1 MVAEKN
7 HAAHQAL
14 KLGDRGLVFA
24 KRIAS
29 DSVASVD
36 GFGRQASAHDLLMN
50 DWWMVV
56 GASEK
61 QLHEATFALLLV
73 PRLFLIASFVPV
85 GYGFFLITSLR
96 RKRVGVLSD
105 LRYRATHDPLTGLPD
120 RGEVYRRIQVL
131 MLDVVD
137 RSKGATIVLID
148 IDYFKDINDSLG
160 HIAGDKVICGVS
172 ERIQSL
178 MRSDS
183 FVGRLGGD
191 ELIAL
196 LPGVAS
202 ETSAL
207 KRANE
212 IRQACSL
219 PIELDDELSCRI
231 TVSLGVAV
239 LGVDRSVDEW
249 IIRADQALYRAKSGG
264 RNCVASRHGVYVPQ
278 GEERIT
284 ADADADG
291 FSSPELELLDG
302 GAEA

>member
-61 QLHEATFALLLV
+61 QLHEGTFALLLV

-105 LRYRATHDPLTGLPD
+105 LRYRATHDPLTGLPE

-131 MLDVVD
+131 MLVVVD
-137 RSKGATIVLID
+137 GSKGATIVLMD
-148 IDYFKDINDSLG
+148 ID
-160 HIAGDKVICGVS
+160 
-172 ERIQSL
+172 
-178 MRSDS
+178 
-183 FVGRLGGD
+183 
-191 ELIAL
+191 
-196 LPGVAS
+196 
-202 ETSAL
+202 
-207 KRANE
+207 
-212 IRQACSL
+212 
-219 PIELDDELSCRI
+219 
-231 TVSLGVAV
+231 
-239 LGVDRSVDEW
+239 
-249 IIRADQALYRAKSGG
+249 
-264 RNCVASRHGVYVPQ
+264 
-278 GEERIT
+278 
-284 ADADADG
+284 
-291 FSSPELELLDG
+291 
-302 GAEA
+302 